1 MMNSTDQKG
10 IINPIKQHLA
20 EYLGVEIEDIDDD
33 DSLTQDLH
41 MRPSD
46 LTDFLE
52 TLKTNNIDT
61 NTVDLTEI
69 ETVGEL
75 IDAVNND

>member
-1 MMNSTDQKG
+1 MNSTNQKD
-10 IINPIKQHLA
+10 INPVKKHLA
-20 EYLGVEIEDIDDD
+20 EYLGVEIEDIDDE